1 MKKREAV
8 GPHDKKF
15 QELVR
20 NIIKN
25 LPNSA
30 LAFSLLQKTH
40 SVIILGHCAV
50 CDDCKKKLAKIY
62 EHACETGEFLWET
75 EDKER

>member
-15 QELVR
+15 QELLI
-20 NIIKN
+20 N
-25 LPNSA
+25 
-30 LAFSLLQKTH
+30 
-40 SVIILGHCAV
+40 
-50 CDDCKKKLAKIY
+50 KKLAKIY